1 MLFAL
6 PFCHPK
12 IGWDYQNMSK
22 ETILILDKES
32 NIQWTV
38 KTLLENEK
46 YIVIGVNSID
56 RALQNFSEFEVSGL
70 ITEYRIDQ
78 THTLDTIKSV
88 KSRFPE
94 TYVMMITDDNLRE
107 DEYEEIM
114 NVGVDDCFLKPIPVK
129 KILLHLRKGLMQRS
143 ICLQKRRI
151 EEQLALLEK
160 QKKAPELKEID
171 SLTT

>member
-1 MLFAL
+1 MDGCFSAA
-6 PFCHPK
+6 CSVK
-12 IGWDYQNMSK
+12 IMPK

-70 ITEYRIDQ
+70 ITEFRIDQ
-78 THTLDTIKSV
+78 NQTLETIKSV

-94 TYVMMITDDNLRE
+94 TYVMMITDDDLRE

-114 NVGVDDCFLKPIPVK
+114 NAGVDDCFLKPIPVK
-129 KILLHLRKGLMQRS
+129 KIILHLRKGLKQRS

-151 EEQLALLEK
+151 EEQLARLETENSS
-160 QKKAPELKEID
+160 QKSVERD
-171 SLTT
+171 SLGT

>member
-1 MLFAL
+1 M
-6 PFCHPK
+6 P
-12 IGWDYQNMSK
+12 K

-78 THTLDTIKSV
+78 NQTLDTIKSV

-94 TYVMMITDDNLRE
+94 TYVMMITDDDLKE

-114 NVGVDDCFLKPIPVK
+114 DAGVDDCFLKPIPVK
-129 KILLHLRKGLMQRS
+129 KILLHLRKGLRQRT

-151 EEQLALLEK
+151 EEQLARLEK
-160 QKKAPELKEID
+160 ENGPRKSEERNALG
-171 SLTT
+171 T